1 MASGVSE
8 GRKVVNFS
16 EWGDYPPD
24 QQQALLTAS
33 CEDARQGTMP
43 GPYAWLRPETR
54 LSVQDV
60 DTICAAAREGE
71 AP

>member
-16 EWGDYPPD
+16 EWGAYSPD
-24 QQQALLTAS
+24 QQRGLLSAS
-33 CEDARQGTMP
+33 CEDARLGKMP

-54 LSVQDV
+54 LSAQDV
-60 DTICAAAREGE
+60 DIICAAARDGGK
-71 AP
+71 P